1 MKSFI
6 IYVKGHAKSEEY
18 AQACLS
24 SMQKGFDVEL
34 FEGATADSFDY
45 WEDYFKFPEINNAR
59 LLAFKSENLY
69 KYQTKKSCVF
79 NHARLWEKCIE
90 IDEPICFIEQDSH
103 CVRAWD
109 NVDFDEVLIL
119 NAESALLKRGD
130 IGVNPLHLRMYC
142 ANMDKGVN
150 DWSEA
155 PTRYHRNNMMLGHA
169 HNPGNGAYCFTPKA
183 AKKLLQAARNGVDQ
197 GDMFINTSVVKM
209 QYVMPEYFTFKLPN
223 LGMSH
228 GFK

>member
-18 AQACLS
+18 AEQCLL
-24 SMQKGFDVEL
+24 SMKGGFSVQL
-34 FEGATADSFDY
+34 FEGATAESFDH
-45 WEDYFKFPEINNAR
+45 WQEYFKFPEIENAR
-59 LLAFKSENLY
+59 LLAFKQENLHRY
-69 KYQTKKSCVF
+69 KTKKACVF

-90 IDEPICFIEQDSH
+90 LDEPVCFIEQDSH
-103 CVRAWD
+103 CIREW
-109 NVDFDEVLIL
+109 NNLDFDEVLIL

-142 ANMDKGVN
+142 ANMDEGVN

-155 PTRYHRNNMMLGHA
+155 PTKYYRKNRMLGCA
-169 HNPGNGAYCFTPKA
+169 HNPGNAAYCFTPKG
-183 AKKLLQAARNGVDQ
+183 AKKLLHAAQKGVDQ
-197 GDMFINTSVVKM
+197 GDLFINTSNVRM

-228 GFK
+228 GF